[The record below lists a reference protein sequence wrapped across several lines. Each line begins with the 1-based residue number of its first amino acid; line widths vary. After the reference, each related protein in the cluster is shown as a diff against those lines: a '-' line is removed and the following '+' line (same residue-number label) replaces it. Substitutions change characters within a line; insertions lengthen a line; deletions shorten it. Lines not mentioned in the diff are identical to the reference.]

1 MCSEFALSQKRSCLC
16 LVTPHIPC
24 DPYLVLWGRKKMA
37 GWAILPPKEAGGWA
51 ARVMVAGGEAEL
63 RAEPEGDI
71 KSSTTPVRNSSPETS
86 TSGRRW
92 QQLGTASAL
101 GPAKND
107 AGYVTMSC
115 RIWVLPLASTT
126 AHLCSGCPEV
136 PTLCDKW
143 VLPKCFLDTRQLPLM
158 SPLSSPS
165 QVLCAL

>member
-1 MCSEFALSQKRSCLC
+1 MCSEFALAQKRSCLC

-37 GWAILPPKEAGGWA
+37 GWAILPPKEAGGRA

-63 RAEPEGDI
+63 RAEAEGDI

-92 QQLGTASAL
+92 QQLGAASAL

-107 AGYVTMSC
+107 AGWVTVSC
-115 RIWVLPLASTT
+115 RICVLP
-126 AHLCSGCPEV
+126 HLCSGCPEV
-136 PTLCDKW
+136 PTLCDKC

-165 QVLCAL
+165 QVLCTL